1 MILQNIKFRDGG
13 ISVCGDLIVDEIK
26 YIISS
31 ESGTKAYRDVIHI
44 YLISKAVNRCFIFAL
59 RIDIRGRYKLRK
71 LQTRKDIINYV
82 YDFNSWGLYI
92 ESYPINYEIS
102 KKDLN
107 IIYSGNIEL

>member
-13 ISVCGDLIVDEIK
+13 INVCGDLIVDEIK
-26 YIISS
+26 YIIS
-31 ESGTKAYRDVIHI
+31 EIGPNACRDVIHI
-44 YLISKAVNRCFIFAL
+44 YLISKAVNRCFMLVL
-59 RIDIRGRYKLRK
+59 RLNIRGRYKLRK
-71 LQTRKDIINYV
+71 LQSKKDIINYV
-82 YDFNSWGLYI
+82 YDFNNWGFYI